1 MWIYICEIGKN
12 KFLLYDMM
20 CIVWKKKIIKETKK
34 KILIIIKEKT
44 IFEDEW
50 MKKKK

>member
-20 CIVWKKKIIKETKK
+20 CIVWKKIIIKETK

-50 MKKKK
+50 MRKKK